1 MKEPVFK
8 ELLHQI
14 EEIIQKIVVM
24 IIGHIEVSDTP
35 MKEEDHLMKEG
46 IPTETEDLQEEEDH
60 KTIGDPQIDMED
72 PLIEEDPLME
82 ENPLMME
89 DCLIEMEDP
98 QDALIEED
106 PQDLEDL
113 LDQ

>member
-1 MKEPVFK
+1 MKEPVFQ

-14 EEIIQKIVVM
+14 EEIIRKIVVR
-24 IIGHIEVSDTP
+24 IKGHTEVNDTFV
-35 MKEEDHLMKEG
+35 KEENQPDEG
-46 IPTETEDLQEEEDH
+46 RYPNRDRRPPRRGGSQDNGRLPDRH
-60 KTIGDPQIDMED
+60 GG
-72 PLIEEDPLME
+72 PLME
-82 ENPLMME
+82 EGPLTMEGHLMGME
-89 DCLIEMEDP
+89 DH